1 MSELIEDVILTEN
14 CLRKARERG
23 ITIRQVFEAITYGR
37 PWVTE
42 LGGLSFYHNGI
53 EVITCASFEYAITVI
68 DHGQDLTHELASV
81 DMDVSP
87 PLRITHDVVE
97 PLSYMLT

>member
-1 MSELIEDVILTEN
+1 MGDLFEDVILTEN
-14 CLRKARERG
+14 CRRRAKEVG
-23 ITIRQVFEAITYGR
+23 ITIRQIFEVITYGR

-68 DHGQDLTHELASV
+68 DHGQDLSHQVACDSSFVPISKKLLGLAPANQV
-81 DMDVSP
+81 
-87 PLRITHDVVE
+87 IC
-97 PLSYMLT
+97 

>member
-14 CLRKARERG
+14 CLRKAREKG

-42 LGGLSFYHNGI
+42 LGGLSFFHNGI

-68 DHGQDLTHELASV
+68 DHGQDLTHRLASV
-81 DMDVSP
+81 DKFVSL
-87 PLRITHDVVE
+87 PLRNSHNVDV
-97 PLSYMLT
+97 PLVMC

>member
-1 MSELIEDVILTEN
+1 MNDFFEDVILTEN
-14 CLRKARERG
+14 CKQRAKEVG
-23 ITIRQVFEAITYGR
+23 ITIRQVFEVITYGR

-68 DHGQDLTHELASV
+68 DHGQDLSHQVACDTSFISV
-81 DMDVSP
+81 SKKLLSNSP
-87 PLRITHDVVE
+87 VNQVIC
-97 PLSYMLT
+97 

>member
-14 CLRKARERG
+14 CLRKAREMG

-37 PWVTE
+37 PWVTL

-68 DHGQDLTHELASV
+68 DHGQDLSHRLASV
-81 DMDVSP
+81 DMYVSP
-87 PLRITHDVVE
+87 PLRNSHEAVV
-97 PLSYMLT
+97 PQVMC